1 MKQFIYLFSGLLL
14 LFAST
19 PRVVAQEI
27 GDYSQLN
34 DEDYS
39 KIDLPPLSV
48 LFENAKNNPIY
59 ELADA
64 KTAIE
69 RKLLQKEKW
78 AFLGFFSLRGSYQYG
93 MFGNESTYTDVAI
106 APYLTYSTQAQNGY
120 TLGAG
125 VSIPLNDLFDLK
137 GRVSRQ
143 RLTLK
148 SAQLEQEIKYD
159 EIKKNIIEMYAMA
172 TSQIRVLQMKSESLI
187 LANVQYE
194 ISEKNF
200 ANGTIE
206 STDLSTDKE
215 RQSQAREAYEKSK
228 YDDTRGYFTYPHYTK
243 IKTEDMNFVI
253 STIQTLFRHRWL
265 LLIGTT
271 LFTLSVIY
279 YTRHMQ
285 GGYDVKATLYTGV
298 ASGYNLESDK
308 RTDWATVQN
317 SMDNLISIMQA
328 ESTLKRVC
336 LRLFARVLIQGNP
349 DRETNGIT
357 VSSYTTTY
365 NHLKNS
371 PNGNEI
377 LKLIDKSS
385 EDKTVSN
392 LEKYMRPHKE
402 NYIYGLFY
410 YIHPFYSYN
419 ALKNIK
425 VQRRLTSDLLDIS
438 YSSSDPGIAYNTVSI
453 LMDEFVEEY
462 RRIRYG
468 ETDKVIKYFDEE
480 LKRIGKKL
488 STEEEDLTKYNVE
501 KRVINYLDE
510 TKEIAAINKEYALR
524 EQDAMFALNSSRSML
539 DELERH
545 MDSNAKQII
554 KNMEFVGKI
563 KEASDITGRI
573 SEVEAMSDSNNKDI
587 TALNNNKKR
596 LSELKKELSELTD
609 AYVGHKYSKEGVLRT
624 NIIDQWLEQ
633 TLLYEKAKAELLI
646 AQNSRQE
653 LNERY
658 VFFAP
663 VGTTIKQKE
672 RMINFTERNY
682 LTVLHSYN
690 EALLRKKNLEMTSAT
705 LKVLNEP
712 TYPISPHSTNR
723 KQIIIAACIGSFLII
738 VALLLLIEMLDRTLR
753 DADRTKRVTGYKVVG
768 AVPSLSTSRY
778 GGLTK
783 TYVQHSASELTN
795 SLLRFLGKRKSPGVF
810 IINLFSINEDSDE
823 ETIGNLV
830 CGYMQSRML
839 NTRFITHGV
848 DFNTNSTQYLLA
860 KNITDFYTLQGEDIL
875 IVAYPPLSE
884 SSIPSALLH
893 DANANILIASAN
905 HGWKT
910 FDKQLCDQLMVQL
923 GTTDVPF
930 RICLT
935 NAGRG
940 AVEDFTGQLPPYTL
954 LRKIGYH
961 LSQLSLTEKIIFNFK
976 NKTKEVEDEDDE

>member
-1 MKQFIYLFSGLLL
+1 
-14 LFAST
+14 
-19 PRVVAQEI
+19 
-27 GDYSQLN
+27 
-34 DEDYS
+34 
-39 KIDLPPLSV
+39 
-48 LFENAKNNPIY
+48 
-59 ELADA
+59 
-64 KTAIE
+64 
-69 RKLLQKEKW
+69 
-78 AFLGFFSLRGSYQYG
+78 
-93 MFGNESTYTDVAI
+93 
-106 APYLTYSTQAQNGY
+106 
-120 TLGAG
+120 
-125 VSIPLNDLFDLK
+125 
-137 GRVSRQ
+137 
-143 RLTLK
+143 
-148 SAQLEQEIKYD
+148 
-159 EIKKNIIEMYAMA
+159 
-172 TSQIRVLQMKSESLI
+172 
-187 LANVQYE
+187 
-194 ISEKNF
+194 
-200 ANGTIE
+200 
-206 STDLSTDKE
+206 
-215 RQSQAREAYEKSK
+215 
-228 YDDTRGYFTYPHYTK
+228 
-243 IKTEDMNFVI
+243 MNFVI

-723 KQIIIAACIGSFLII
+723 KQIVIAACIGSF
-738 VALLLLIEMLDRTLR
+738 
-753 DADRTKRVTGYKVVG
+753 
-768 AVPSLSTSRY
+768 
-778 GGLTK
+778 
-783 TYVQHSASELTN
+783 
-795 SLLRFLGKRKSPGVF
+795 
-810 IINLFSINEDSDE
+810 
-823 ETIGNLV
+823 
-830 CGYMQSRML
+830 
-839 NTRFITHGV
+839 
-848 DFNTNSTQYLLA
+848 FNNCC
-860 KNITDFYTLQGEDIL
+860 
-875 IVAYPPLSE
+875 
-884 SSIPSALLH
+884 
-893 DANANILIASAN
+893 LIAAN
-905 HGWKT
+905 
-910 FDKQLCDQLMVQL
+910 
-923 GTTDVPF
+923 
-930 RICLT
+930 R
-935 NAGRG
+935 NA
-940 AVEDFTGQLPPYTL
+940 
-954 LRKIGYH
+954 
-961 LSQLSLTEKIIFNFK
+961 
-976 NKTKEVEDEDDE
+976 

>member
-1 MKQFIYLFSGLLL
+1 
-14 LFAST
+14 
-19 PRVVAQEI
+19 
-27 GDYSQLN
+27 
-34 DEDYS
+34 
-39 KIDLPPLSV
+39 
-48 LFENAKNNPIY
+48 
-59 ELADA
+59 
-64 KTAIE
+64 
-69 RKLLQKEKW
+69 
-78 AFLGFFSLRGSYQYG
+78 
-93 MFGNESTYTDVAI
+93 
-106 APYLTYSTQAQNGY
+106 
-120 TLGAG
+120 
-125 VSIPLNDLFDLK
+125 
-137 GRVSRQ
+137 
-143 RLTLK
+143 
-148 SAQLEQEIKYD
+148 
-159 EIKKNIIEMYAMA
+159 
-172 TSQIRVLQMKSESLI
+172 
-187 LANVQYE
+187 
-194 ISEKNF
+194 
-200 ANGTIE
+200 
-206 STDLSTDKE
+206 
-215 RQSQAREAYEKSK
+215 
-228 YDDTRGYFTYPHYTK
+228 
-243 IKTEDMNFVI
+243 MNFVI

-545 MDSNAKQII
+545 MDS
-554 KNMEFVGKI
+554 
-563 KEASDITGRI
+563 
-573 SEVEAMSDSNNKDI
+573 KDI

-738 VALLLLIEMLDRTLR
+738 VALLLLIEMFDRTLR

-976 NKTKEVEDEDDE
+976 NKAKEVEDEDDE